1 MTGKI
6 ARHGGA
12 VGSSNILRDGE
23 GSTPS
28 RCHSGGRHATRVS
41 SGQTLLSKV
50 VPGLLELGHHQRRIR
65 REPGWTAIDWWTVVL
80 DALVLAVLVLAAR
93 V

>member
-1 MTGKI
+1 
-6 ARHGGA
+6 
-12 VGSSNILRDGE
+12 
-23 GSTPS
+23 
-28 RCHSGGRHATRVS
+28 
-41 SGQTLLSKV
+41 V